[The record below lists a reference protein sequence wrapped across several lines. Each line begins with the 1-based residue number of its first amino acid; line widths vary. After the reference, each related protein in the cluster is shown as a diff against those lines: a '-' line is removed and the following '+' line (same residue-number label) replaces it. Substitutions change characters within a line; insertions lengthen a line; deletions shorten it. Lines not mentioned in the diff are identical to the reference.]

1 MKRYLIIYFVMITLV
16 LLFAPYTLKGN
27 SDFVFTFKNI
37 ITSVVGGAIATA
49 LFHFLSK
56 KKNSQGS

>member
-1 MKRYLIIYFVMITLV
+1 MITLV